1 MSAAT
6 SETGAE
12 STDFFG
18 TPTLLRAKASQP
30 IFRRRRAW
38 PSWVRF
44 SSRFPLWVPI
54 VLVGCFLVVIAQPLR
69 AQTFA
74 ASVTGTVTDPS
85 GAVVPGA
92 RVTMTNVSNGF
103 AYTAITNGSGI
114 YVVLNLR
121 PDTYTLTVSAKGFRT
136 YSRRGITLVVNQAA
150 NVNVRLE
157 VGSSV
162 QTVQVNA
169 APPVLDTQNGQLGQT
184 VTGSLIRELPLVGR
198 DVQELISLAPGVTPA
213 PGGACTVC
221 GSGGSFNVVSYGM
234 RNDLMDITLDG
245 VTTAGPD
252 FEIHDQEFSPNLEDV
267 QEFKIEQNNFSADKG
282 FSGSTVVTMVTR
294 SGTNQ
299 FHGKVYEF
307 DRNDMFDSNNFFSN
321 ESGTPIPPLH
331 WNDFGGT
338 FGGPIK
344 RNKAFFFFDYDGSRT
359 STLSVHSF
367 GVPTKA
373 EIAGDFSSLCGMP
386 NGPAPGATFNAQGMC
401 SNPNGQ
407 LWDPYSGFLNSQ
419 GNVVRNAIIPFNN
432 MATYQSPGADLA
444 GTGLSLPA
452 VAGNVINPTAQ
463 KLMEMYPAP
472 NVGVPGSPSYNPYDN
487 FLSSGANSSSGN
499 QYDVKIDY
507 MVNDTTHL
515 WGRFSYDWGK
525 SVSAMCWDN
534 AADPC
539 GSGPTTNPPYS
550 GQIVLNVSHNFGPN
564 KLLNLTYGFT
574 RGGWVDPGEI
584 AADFPNFNAVTALGM
599 PAYINDDKGIKGTPA
614 ISVNTSSPYLYSGQ
628 PIGQLGWI
636 IADVG
641 RENHDVL
648 GSLDWLVGRHDIK
661 FGGEFRALRDNSWG
675 PGVPNSDEAFDQ
687 FGSTSQN
694 PTTGGDFMAGLLSGV
709 STDGWGQYE
718 IDAAPAELN
727 KNFSGFIEDN
737 WRTTS
742 KLTLN
747 IGLRYDLQFP
757 QTERHN
763 MLNYFNPAVA
773 SPLSGKVPAIAQSSW
788 TFTNNAGNTVPMTIP
803 IPNLNNLY
811 GADEFVGVGGN
822 SRWWDP
828 SAYYDGWQPRVGLA
842 YQINSKT
849 VLRAAFA
856 KFFSWYQYG
865 SGSYGVAGDGFTQL
879 TYPTNTFQGNGYTPS
894 APLSNPYPSGPLFP
908 TGSSLGALTNVGL
921 TPTGP
926 FDSPGWQVIP
936 SSWNW
941 NFGLQRDLPGNVLLE
956 ANYVGMKGTHLMYG
970 GYVSPNYLGPAV
982 GRGTPSQIAD
992 RVAQLNTYVP
1002 NPFYGVNGVSSA
1014 SPCLSGPTVPASQ
1027 LELPYPQ
1034 YCGMNFVEPPWANS
1048 EYNGLEIRT
1057 EKRLSKGLEF
1067 VASYVWSKSIDNA
1080 SAQGD
1085 NTTWLG
1091 GFLHL
1096 RDPNNRNLERGLSEF
1111 DLPQS
1116 FQLSYVYQLPFGQ
1129 GMHWGSHW
1137 NGVVN
1142 AFLGG
1147 WETTGIWTIMTGQP
1161 IYLSWA
1167 SCGINIPTWGCQQP
1181 DLIGPLKRNNGPNW
1195 MQDYFSNDSQVLR
1208 EPAPYTLGTGPP
1220 VLPNVF
1226 GPGTENA
1233 DLAIYKNFALSNV
1246 REGMSLQLRLETE
1259 NGLNRPQFGSPN
1271 TSFESGIF
1279 GLISSQLNYP
1289 RQLQLGAELNF

>member
-1 MSAAT
+1 MSA
-6 SETGAE
+6 ETPEAVRE
-12 STDFFG
+12 SIDFVS
-18 TPTLLRAKASQP
+18 TPTLLQGELSPR
-30 IFRRRRAW
+30 IFRRHSR
-38 PSWVRF
+38 SFFVRYAPQF
-44 SSRFPLWVPI
+44 LHCTAI
-54 VLVGCFLVVIAQPLR
+54 LLVGCILAVVPQPLR
-69 AQTFA
+69 AQTFTA
-74 ASVTGTVTDPS
+74 TVTGTVTDPS

-92 RVTMTNVSNGF
+92 EVTLTNTSNGF
-103 AYTAITNGSGI
+103 TFSATTNGAGV
-114 YVVLNLR
+114 YVVPNLH
-121 PDTYTLTVSAKGFRT
+121 PDTYTLSVSATGFKT
-136 YSRRGITLVVNQAA
+136 YEQRGITLVVNQTATVNAA
-150 NVNVRLE
+150 LQ

-162 QTVQVNA
+162 QTVQVEA
-169 APPVLDTQNGQLGQT
+169 APPVLETQNAQLGQT
-184 VTGSLIRELPLVGR
+184 VTGTLIEQLPLVGR
-198 DVQELISLAPGVTPA
+198 DVQELISLAPGVTPP

-221 GSGGSFNVVSYGM
+221 GGTGDYNVVSYGM

-245 VTTAGPD
+245 VTTSGPD

-267 QEFKIEQNNFSADKG
+267 QEFKIEQSNFSADKG

-307 DRNDMFDSNNFFSN
+307 DRNNTFDSNNFFSN
-321 ESGTPIPPLH
+321 ENGTPIPPLH

-367 GVPTKA
+367 GVPDKS
-373 EIAGDFSSLCGMP
+373 EINGDFSELCGEP
-386 NGPAPGATFNAQGMC
+386 NGPAPGAMFNAQGIC
-401 SNPNGQ
+401 SNPAGQ

-419 GNVVRNAIIPFNN
+419 GVLVRNAIIPFNN
-432 MATYQSPGADLA
+432 MATYESPGADLA
-444 GTGLSLPA
+444 ATGLSLPA

-463 KLMEMYPAP
+463 KLMELYPAP
-472 NVGVPGSPSYNPYDN
+472 NVGVPGSSSYNPYDN
-487 FLSSGANSSSGN
+487 FLSSGANTSSGN

-507 MVNDTTHL
+507 MINDTTHL
-515 WGRFSYDWGK
+515 TGRFSYDWGK
-525 SVSAMCWDN
+525 SVSAMCFDDP
-534 AADPC
+534 ADPC

-550 GQIVLNVSHNFGPN
+550 GQIVLSLSHNFGPN

-584 AADFPNFNAVTALGM
+584 AADFPDFNAVTALGM
-599 PAYINDDKGIKGTPA
+599 PAYINDDKGIKGPPA
-614 ISVNTSSPYLYSGQ
+614 IGVNISDPYLYSGQ

-636 IADVG
+636 VADVG

-648 GSLDWLVGRHDIK
+648 GSLDWIVSRHDIK
-661 FGGEFRALRDNSWG
+661 FGGEFRTLRDNSWG
-675 PGVPNSDEAFDQ
+675 PGVPNSEEAFDQ
-687 FGSTSQN
+687 FGSTSEN

-709 STDGWGQYE
+709 STDGWGQFE
-718 IDAAPAELN
+718 LDAAPAELN

-737 WRTTS
+737 WRTTR

-763 MLNYFNPAVA
+763 MLTYFNPAVA
-773 SPLSGKVPAIAQSSW
+773 SPLTGKVPAITPANW
-788 TFTNNAGNTVPMTIP
+788 TYTNSAGNTVPMTIP
-803 IPNLNNLY
+803 IPNLSSLH
-811 GADEFVGVGGN
+811 GADQFVGVGGN

-828 SAYYDGWQPRVGLA
+828 SAYYNGWQPRIGLA
-842 YQINSKT
+842 YAFNSKT
-849 VLRAAFA
+849 VLRAGFA

-865 SGSYGVAGDGFTQL
+865 SGSYGVAGDGFTQITPQL
-879 TYPTNTFQGNGYTPS
+879 NTYQGNGYTPWS
-894 APLSNPYPSGPLFP
+894 SLSNPYPSGPIFP
-908 TGSSLGALTNVGL
+908 PGSSLGSLTNVGL

-936 SSWNW
+936 SSWDW
-941 NFGLQRDLPGNVLLE
+941 NFGFQRELPGNVLLE
-956 ANYVGMKGTHLMYG
+956 ANYVGMKGTHLMFG
-970 GYVSPNYLGPAV
+970 GYTSPNYLGPWVAK
-982 GRGTPSQIAD
+982 GTPAQIAD
-992 RVAQLNTYVP
+992 RVAQLDTYVP
-1002 NPFYGVNGVSSA
+1002 NPYYGIITNPSSSLSA
-1014 SPCLSGPTVPASQ
+1014 SSVPAWQ
-1027 LELPYPQ
+1027 LELPYSQ
-1034 YCGMNFVEPPWANS
+1034 YTGMNFVEPPWSNS
-1048 EYNGLEIRT
+1048 AYNGLEIRA

-1067 VASYVWSKSIDNA
+1067 VASYVWSKSIDD
-1080 SAQGD
+1080 SSVQGD
-1085 NTTWLG
+1085 NTTFLG

-1096 RDPNNRNLERGLSEF
+1096 RDPNDREIDRGLSEF
-1111 DLPQS
+1111 NLPQS

-1129 GMHWGSHW
+1129 GKQWGSHW

-1161 IYLSWA
+1161 IYLSWS
-1167 SCGINIPTWGCQQP
+1167 SCGIAIPTYGCQQP
-1181 DLIGPLKRNNGPNW
+1181 DLIGALKRNNGPTW

-1220 VLPNVF
+1220 VLPNIY

-1233 DLAIYKNFALSNV
+1233 DLAIYKNFALSKL
-1246 REGMSLQLRLETE
+1246 REGTSLQLRLETE
-1259 NGLNRPQFGSPN
+1259 NGFNKPQFASPN

-1279 GLISSQLNYP
+1279 GLISSQVNYP
-1289 RQLQLGAELNF
+1289 RQVQLGAELNF